1 MYSMVNNV
9 LLCEHVRIVKIR
21 HGHIIGVFGSQVA
34 IVVVVIQ
41 YMNERTCVVFGG
53 VSGCILLLV
62 VLC

>member
-1 MYSMVNNV
+1 MYSTVNK
-9 LLCEHVRIVKIR
+9 VRLYEYVRVVKIHHR
-21 HGHIIGVFGSQVA
+21 HISGVFGSQVA